1 MGSPPVW
8 LVAASLE
15 LSALLIGSSAL
26 ESPLLDQQLLTGYI
40 TVGPSLWV
48 LWDFEFVE
56 SWGTPGIPHR
66 GVFQLRANTYI
77 TCISYIYWTNA
88 LVPPPPISVMKHA
101 EKRVYSETYLKNT
114 SWGGAWSVR
123 VLKQLGHIEFT
134 PGKPRPVHA
143 AAQLPSLHLC
153 CLESQLGNGA
163 TQSGQV
169 FPSISINTVKTTPP
183 KACPEASLFSPHIEA
198 IIQHSPNI

>member
-88 LVPPPPISVMKHA
+88 LAPPPQFLWWNTPRKGFILSHISRTHH
-101 EKRVYSETYLKNT
+101 
-114 SWGGAWSVR
+114 GGGGWSVW

-198 IIQHSPNI
+198 IIQHSSNI